1 MSSADRYQQ
10 RAVECFSLAE
20 DFSDPHR
27 REIMRRLA
35 VMWLHLSE
43 QTHERA
49 SENRQQEAG
58 QDRSA

>member
-1 MSSADRYQQ
+1 MSSADVYQQ
-10 RAVECFSLAE
+10 HAAECYSLAE
-20 DFSDPHR
+20 DFSDPHG
-27 REIMRRLA
+27 REIMRQLA

-49 SENRQQEAG
+49 SENPQQEAG